1 MSRRRRRGRPPA
13 GGRHH
18 YPRTAR
24 LSELVRQV
32 LADELERVGPDDL
45 GLITLTDV
53 DVDPEMRLATVYVDH
68 LDDDRADAL
77 AALKPKLKRALAGQ
91 VRAKRIPDLVF
102 AADPAIDAGERVDE
116 ILRGIDESGE
126 GAS

>member
-1 MSRRRRRGRPPA
+1 MSRRRRRPPA

-24 LSELVRQV
+24 LGELLRQV
-32 LADELERVGPDDL
+32 LADELERVGPDGL

-53 DVDPEMRLATVYVDH
+53 QVDPEMRLATVYVDH
-68 LDDDRADAL
+68 LDSERADAL
-77 AALKPKLKRALAGQ
+77 AALTPKLKRAVADQ
-91 VRAKRIPDLVF
+91 VRAKRTPDLVF
-102 AADPAIDAGERVDE
+102 APDPAIAAGERVDE

-126 GAS
+126 GES